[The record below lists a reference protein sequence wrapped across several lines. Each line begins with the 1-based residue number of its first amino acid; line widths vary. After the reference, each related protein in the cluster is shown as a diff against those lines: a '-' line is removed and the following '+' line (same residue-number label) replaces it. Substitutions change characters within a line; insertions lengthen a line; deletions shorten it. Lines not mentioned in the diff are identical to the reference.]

1 MSKKYALLVFFLL
14 VPSVCLSDTIA
25 EHNYQSSHSE
35 IPVSLFSVPTHE
47 SLLEL
52 ARQTLQ
58 KTEADGS
65 VILSGID
72 QFIAYARIVEHPQNY
87 LRTIFKMFGNKL
99 KSCEFI
105 NCYELITV
113 LNNIFDQLER
123 YVKPERSSIYLRN
136 AMLLEGTMF
145 DRFQS
150 VTNNLLY
157 AKFSTEYETFKQ
169 DPELFLEHIS
179 YDIAH
184 IAQEEVN
191 IELMRQALIRFL
203 ETALSKVVWSPTE
216 QEQTWTI
223 TKQLSHKL
231 ALLVERNIL
240 TDVNDL
246 DDLFWSL
253 VHRYC
258 YFLDITTG
266 MMHALTYHR
275 IQEDVHAN
283 QNVLLELEEQ
293 DDFVE
298 RKIACLSRALIQA
311 EIKTRAQ
318 EQGIIVK

>member
-1 MSKKYALLVFFLL
+1 MSKKYALLVFFAL

-25 EHNYQSSHSE
+25 ENNYQSMHSE
-35 IPVSLFSVPTHE
+35 TEASLFSVPTHE
-47 SLLEL
+47 SLLDL

-58 KTEADGS
+58 KTEADGTI
-65 VILSGID
+65 ILSGID

-105 NCYELITV
+105 NCYELTTV
-113 LNNIFDQLER
+113 LNNIFDQLEK
-123 YVKPERSSIYLRN
+123 YVKPERASAYLRKT
-136 AMLLEGTMF
+136 MLIESTMF

-150 VTNNLLY
+150 VTNNILY

-169 DPELFLEHIS
+169 DPEVFLEHIS
-179 YDIAH
+179 YEITH
-184 IAQEEVN
+184 IAQEEIT

-203 ETALSKVVWSPTE
+203 ETALSKVVWSPIE
-216 QEQTWTI
+216 EDQTWTI
-223 TKQLSHKL
+223 TKHLSHKL

-258 YFLDITTG
+258 YFLDVTTG
-266 MMHALTYHR
+266 MMKSATYHR
-275 IQEDVHAN
+275 IQEDIYAN